1 MRRSPFLPLLLTSLL
16 SGVPLLLSPP
26 QLRAEEPSAASPPPT
41 VPATPTAAEAEADT
55 RNAAPQPPKGYPS
68 RAAVMAA
75 VATGLLPL
83 IKQEQQPPEDVREI
97 KDIEYG
103 RVGDR
108 ALTLDIDLPKHPRG
122 PVPGLI
128 FIHGGAWKGGERTI
142 YHYYTRRF
150 AQRGYAAATV
160 SYRLSGEATYPAAIH
175 DVKCAVRWMR
185 AHAAEYGI
193 DPERLAAIGG
203 SAGGHLAMMIG
214 YCDAP
219 HLEGD
224 AGHAGVSSEVAAVV
238 NFYGPVDLTTEMGQ
252 KASVVKQFLATSYDQ
267 NPKRYEEA
275 SPLTHLDAHDPPTL
289 IVHGTLDDVVPV
301 DQADLLAKR
310 LGELGIAHEY
320 ARLEGW
326 PHTLDA
332 ARPANDYCQELML
345 RFFDE
350 HLADEPNPQDSSA
363 KQTSESQPATAVK

>member
-1 MRRSPFLPLLLTSLL
+1 
-16 SGVPLLLSPP
+16 
-26 QLRAEEPSAASPPPT
+26 
-41 VPATPTAAEAEADT
+41 
-55 RNAAPQPPKGYPS
+55 
-68 RAAVMAA
+68 MAA

-83 IKQEQQPPEDVREI
+83 IKQDEGPPDDVREL
-97 KDIEYG
+97 KDVEYG
-103 RVGDR
+103 RVGER
-108 ALTLDIDLPKHPRG
+108 ALTLDIDLPKQPRG

-160 SYRLSGEATYPAAIH
+160 SYRLSGEAPYPAAVH

-193 DPERLAAIGG
+193 DPDRLAAIGG

-224 AGHAGVSSEVAAVV
+224 AGHAGVRSDVAAVV

-252 KASVVKQFLATSYDQ
+252 KASVVQKFLATSYDQ
-267 NPKRYEEA
+267 DPKRYEEA
-275 SPLTHLDAHDPPTL
+275 SPLSHLDANDPPTL

-310 LGELGIAHEY
+310 LGELGVAHEY
-320 ARLEGW
+320 ARMEGW

-332 ARPANDYCQELML
+332 AQPANDYCQQRML
-345 RFFDE
+345 RFFEE
-350 HLADEPNPQDSSA
+350 HLAEKDAPGATPDTPPAASATPTPPAATNP
-363 KQTSESQPATAVK
+363 